1 MNNAAIIWTP
11 ILTNLSRNLEEDERL
26 CAAIAP
32 FMKVTALEHLLKLPN
47 ADEIFVITRWL
58 PEEIIRGVSDI
69 DIYPLLK
76 KRGIPLYIHN
86 AIHLKIFLF
95 DSDRAFCS
103 SANVTSMGLGLKD
116 QGNFEAG
123 ALVTLQFDD
132 YLELKRLR
140 DDSLL
145 VTDDIYEAY
154 RNQLDGIQL
163 PTSTIPKVHLPSI
176 ADKRFLLSML
186 PATESPDILWQYYS
200 TLGTTQLNKDAQ
212 HRVVHDLCNYK
223 IPTGLTQ
230 NELGQRLREGFRNN
244 PFILEIVGLI
254 KQKGSI
260 RFGEVNDFI
269 HRTCRDVPLPYRWEI
284 KSTTANLYN
293 WLAYYYTEITW
304 DRPNYSQVAYWNTT
318 L

>member
-1 MNNAAIIWTP
+1 MSNRGIIWTP
-11 ILTNLSRNLEEDERL
+11 ILTNLSRNLEADERL
-26 CAAIAP
+26 SAVIVP
-32 FMKVTALEHLLKLPN
+32 FMKVTALENLLELPN

-69 DIYPLLK
+69 GIYPLLK

-116 QGNFEAG
+116 QGNLEAG
-123 ALVTLQFDD
+123 SFATLQIDD
-132 YLELKRLR
+132 FLQLKRLR

-145 VTDDIYEAY
+145 VTDDVYEAY
-154 RNQLDGIQL
+154 RNQLDGIEL
-163 PTSTIPKVHLPSI
+163 ETFTIPEVHLPSMT
-176 ADKRFLLSML
+176 DKRFLLSML

-200 TLGTTQLNKDAQ
+200 TLGTTPLDKDAQ

-223 IPTGLTQ
+223 LPTGLTQ
-230 NELGQRLREGFRNN
+230 IELDQRLGEGFRNN
-244 PFILEIVGLI
+244 PFILEIVELI

-269 HRTCRDVPLPYRWEI
+269 HKTCRDVPLPYRWEI
-284 KSTTANLYN
+284 KSTTAHLYN

-304 DRPNYSQVAYWNTT
+304 DRPNYSQVVYWNAM